1 MSFQWI
7 FDNAESISINRQEVV
22 SQTTARDGTVRSV
35 GRGNAP
41 WRFEVKL
48 PDGPR
53 WTDIRGN
60 ISLAEKLGRGNN
72 TTIQLNSTGHR
83 WLVGYQGNLT
93 NYASGFVGTWTQGSN
108 QINLTGSSSPASGYK
123 FKAGDFVQLGT
134 TGSVYTIAADV
145 AYNST
150 VAYLHRPVLEST
162 ISVPASIKV
171 AEYCTFKIIC
181 TQFPTWTLFARDQVS
196 WTGPFVFQ
204 EYIV

>member
-60 ISLAEKLGRGNN
+60 ISKAEYYGRG
-72 TTIQLNSTGHR
+72 TDFKIQLNASGHS
-83 WLVGYQGNLT
+83 WLVGYQGNSV
-93 NYASGFVGTWTQGSN
+93 NYTGFAGSWTQGSN
-108 QINLTGSSSPASGYK
+108 TLTLTTSPTTSSGYK
-123 FKAGDFVQLGT
+123 FKAGDFIQLRT
-134 TGSVYTIAADV
+134 TGKVYTVAQDV
-145 AYNST
+145 TYNSNS
-150 VAYLHRPVLEST
+150 VILHRPILDST
-162 ISVPASIKV
+162 GTAQTLRV
-171 AEYCTFKIIC
+171 AENCQFSLIC
-181 TQFPTWTLFARDQVS
+181 TQFPSWTLFARDQVS

-204 EYIV
+204 ENV